1 MPVNPQTTSSLNW
14 HIADTGNYGQSVL
27 PFCIDVHHVVVP
39 SVEILYEHDIKLHLV
54 LHVGNNDLRGCSMY
68 IVGGRVKMWRS

>member
-1 MPVNPQTTSSLNW
+1 M
-14 HIADTGNYGQSVL
+14 
-27 PFCIDVHHVVVP
+27 F
-39 SVEILYEHDIKLHLV
+39 YEHDIKLHLV

>member
-1 MPVNPQTTSSLNW
+1 MPVNPHTTSYLNW

-39 SVEILYEHDIKLHLV
+39 SWEFYEHDIKLHLV
-54 LHVGNNDLRGCSMY
+54 LHVGNIDLCGCSMH
-68 IVGGRVKMWRS
+68 IVDGRVKMWCS